1 MLGKDLVIY
10 YLYDVVFIVV
20 FLLDIIN
27 PYDGGG

>member
-27 PYDGGG
+27 PYAGDG